1 MPFFMMNPEQR
12 PCFSSEKQP
21 RLLYVS
27 LWTFANHEK
36 PRTMHRHND
45 ICEVLLTVEGHGV
58 HTIDGETCHT
68 SRGDLLVYNAGV
80 VHEDDSPV
88 GGMERIYC
96 CGVGG
101 LHLPGLPENCLL
113 PRGASARLRTGAR
126 FGDFEALYRLIY
138 EQATDPRRH
147 SDEIAA
153 RLLPVLLLM
162 VTQLGWEEGDPDR
175 PESAQANQM
184 RGYIDTHYN
193 EELTLEKISDQAG
206 ISPYYASHL
215 FKEYCG
221 FSPMQYVMRRRIGE
235 AQSLLLSSEEN
246 IAEIAQKTG
255 FESPNHFSTMFN
267 KHTGYAPTAYRKVF
281 RTLRTENEK
290 RNI

>member
-1 MPFFMMNPEQR
+1 MPFFVMNPDQQ
-12 PCFSSEKQP
+12 PCFSPEKQP

-27 LWTFANHEK
+27 LWTFANNEK

-58 HTIDGETCHT
+58 HTIDGEVCHT

-80 VHEDDSPV
+80 VHEDDSPA

-101 LHLPGLPENCLL
+101 LRLPGLPENCLL
-113 PRGASARLRTGAR
+113 PRGAAARLRTGAR

-162 VTQLGWEEGDPDR
+162 VTQLGWEAGDPDQ

-193 EELTLEKISDQAG
+193 EELTLEKNCGSGRDQPVLCVA
-206 ISPYYASHL
+206 PVQRVLRL
-215 FKEYCG
+215 FPDAVRHAAPDRRGAVAAAFLGGKHCG
-221 FSPMQYVMRRRIGE
+221 NRAKDRI
-235 AQSLLLSSEEN
+235 
-246 IAEIAQKTG
+246 
-255 FESPNHFSTMFN
+255 
-267 KHTGYAPTAYRKVF
+267 
-281 RTLRTENEK
+281 
-290 RNI
+290 